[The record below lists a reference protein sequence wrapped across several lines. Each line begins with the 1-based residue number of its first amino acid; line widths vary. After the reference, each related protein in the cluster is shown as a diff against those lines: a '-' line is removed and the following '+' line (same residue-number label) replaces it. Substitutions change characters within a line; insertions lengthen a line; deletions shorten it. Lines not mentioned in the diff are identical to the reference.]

1 MESETPCCLYIDTKV
16 VLQEVT
22 LKDNEL
28 SALRK
33 QIEREFLEKVKMDD
47 YIMEKI
53 QTQLTVDKAA
63 QYTKKVTDKL
73 RRRTTEL
80 VSCDSHAHEVF
91 GCIDLSSV
99 KKTKEKS

>member
-1 MESETPCCLYIDTKV
+1 M
-16 VLQEVT
+16 T

-28 SALRK
+28 TALRK
-33 QIEREFLEKVKMDD
+33 QIEREFLEKVKMED

-80 VSCDSHAHEVF
+80 VR
-91 GCIDLSSV
+91 L
-99 KKTKEKS
+99 